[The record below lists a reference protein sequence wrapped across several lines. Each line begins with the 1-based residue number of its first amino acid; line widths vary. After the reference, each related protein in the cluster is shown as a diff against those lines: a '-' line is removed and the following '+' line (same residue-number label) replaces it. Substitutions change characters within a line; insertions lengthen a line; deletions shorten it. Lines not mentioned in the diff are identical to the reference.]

1 MKHPIVKILL
11 VFVSGIVIAR
21 VFWFLGFIPNLFR
34 NIINPGNC
42 SGYEVKTIG
51 MYICSAFVAFKM
63 LLGPLLVML
72 VIFLFRKSI
81 IGFINKMK
89 PKIPNDFQFLL
100 APLVSTFL
108 FTIVWSGS
116 HPSIMD
122 TEGIIDQRSFP
133 VIVGLFTF
141 ITTFYY
147 KEIQKKLVPFFEKR
161 DKFSKPIRYVF
172 AFAIPFFLSLIIT
185 FEDRVSN
192 VALKEQI
199 IVIISLITGYL
210 VLLPRSGI
218 FKINL
223 NNK

>member
-1 MKHPIVKILL
+1 MKNPFIRIAMVFIL
-11 VFVSGIVIAR
+11 GIVVSR

-72 VIFLFRKSI
+72 LIFIFRKTI
-81 IGFINKMK
+81 IGLINKIK

-141 ITTFYY
+141 LTTFYY

-161 DKFSKPIRYVF
+161 DKFSKPLRYMF
-172 AFAIPFFLSLIIT
+172 AFGIPFLLSLIIT

-192 VALKEQI
+192 VAFKEQI
-199 IVIISLITGYL
+199 IVIVSLITGYL
-210 VLLPRSGI
+210 VLLPRSGTL
-218 FKINL
+218 KINL
-223 NNK
+223 NKK